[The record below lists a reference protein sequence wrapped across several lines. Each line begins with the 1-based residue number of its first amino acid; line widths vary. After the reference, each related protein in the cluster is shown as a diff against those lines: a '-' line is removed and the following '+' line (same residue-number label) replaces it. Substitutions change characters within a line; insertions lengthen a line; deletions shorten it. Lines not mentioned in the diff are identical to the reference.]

1 MPMVPVAPPSSRLTL
16 WVCALMLLLAVA
28 GQLHNGWILRQSSL
42 IDNDPPS
49 HFVSG
54 AMVHDYLHRAAGS
67 DPLAFA
73 ESYYVRYPKVAIG
86 HWPPAY
92 YGLQAVWYSLS
103 GVHIVSARLLSAA
116 IALMLALA
124 IVWPVQRSH
133 GTAIALGVGAVFLA
147 LPPVLENTWTVMS
160 DLLTAWFV
168 WLMLLAA
175 VPLLDRTDRPAD
187 ANDEERRSS
196 SAARAVARMAVP
208 GALAL
213 LTKGTAW
220 ALAPGLL
227 IAPLTT
233 RRFRAFL
240 SGPCWASAALIVLLG
255 APFYLLARQSGVSYP
270 LDATGLATAGSV
282 DGIGWS
288 TRVAFVWPVT
298 AIGSPVVFLLAA
310 IGIVHAFRARWQRG
324 DESRGT
330 TTDLLSAAFVIG
342 HVLFFFVFPLSDNPR
357 AWMASLPPLL
367 LLMARGIGVVV
378 RAWPARPGRDAI
390 AVPILL
396 GAAIATADFSKMEI
410 NPIEGYRAAASAI
423 PYPDGGTLILI
434 ASDSPGEGAFIV
446 ERLVG
451 DPARAGVVLRGDQT
465 IADSNWSG
473 SIVRSRFETP
483 RAVRDRLVELQVRYV
498 VLDSSMPPGGW
509 PGRALL
515 TRAVEDDPATFRL
528 FGRFTVTD
536 RLGVRRG
543 ELVVYENPSA
553 ERPREI
559 RVRLGL
565 DRGSRTLV
573 YRWP

>member
-1 MPMVPVAPPSSRLTL
+1 
-16 WVCALMLLLAVA
+16 
-28 GQLHNGWILRQSSL
+28 
-42 IDNDPPS
+42 
-49 HFVSG
+49 
-54 AMVHDYLHRAAGS
+54 
-67 DPLAFA
+67 
-73 ESYYVRYPKVAIG
+73 
-86 HWPPAY
+86 
-92 YGLQAVWYSLS
+92 
-103 GVHIVSARLLSAA
+103 
-116 IALMLALA
+116 
-124 IVWPVQRSH
+124 
-133 GTAIALGVGAVFLA
+133 
-147 LPPVLENTWTVMS
+147 
-160 DLLTAWFV
+160 
-168 WLMLLAA
+168 
-175 VPLLDRTDRPAD
+175 
-187 ANDEERRSS
+187 
-196 SAARAVARMAVP
+196 
-208 GALAL
+208 
-213 LTKGTAW
+213 
-220 ALAPGLL
+220 
-227 IAPLTT
+227 
-233 RRFRAFL
+233 
-240 SGPCWASAALIVLLG
+240 
-255 APFYLLARQSGVSYP
+255 
-270 LDATGLATAGSV
+270 
-282 DGIGWS
+282 
-288 TRVAFVWPVT
+288 
-298 AIGSPVVFLLAA
+298 
-310 IGIVHAFRARWQRG
+310 
-324 DESRGT
+324 
-330 TTDLLSAAFVIG
+330 
-342 HVLFFFVFPLSDNPR
+342 
-357 AWMASLPPLL
+357 MASLPPLL

-446 ERLVG
+446 ERLV
-451 DPARAGVVLRGDQT
+451 GDQT